1 MLPFVPF
8 IKVNKKQALTGMFI
22 QPAAEDSLLIK
33 IISSVPVNVEK
44 TEEKSRDS

>member
-8 IKVNKKQALTGMFI
+8 IKVNKKPALTGMLI
-22 QPAAEDSLLIK
+22 QPAVGDSLFIK
-33 IISSVPVNVEK
+33 IISRVPVNVDK